1 MCIGRTASFTVMSL
15 LFTLY
20 AALGETILSS
30 CGISPCKALQLIS
43 APVSSPNLQTLLTL
57 KSEVRRGSAEQTLLL
72 MRVVFYLF
80 HLFFSTEKF
89 VESILYTFFSF
100 ACLHVCLLL
109 VFLIGLSVVR
119 YLCTSASLH

>member
-30 CGISPCKALQLIS
+30 CGISPCRALQLIS

-57 KSEVRRGSAEQTLLL
+57 KSEVRRGSAEQSLLL
-72 MRVVFYLF
+72 MRVVFY
-80 HLFFSTEKF
+80 LFFSTEKF